1 MKIMLAQDYFLS
13 DTHAFS
19 LFSSRDQEMA
29 DIHGH
34 DFHEIVIV
42 KEGCGFHIIN
52 DRVNLV
58 FKGDFFFVSANDI
71 HYYES
76 TRHLSLINI
85 LLRCDGEFQFVKSL
99 LPLLMQLQTQ
109 TRERPASLNEA
120 TLARVVQLAGEIHS
134 KTDDDYDSTYFVTTE
149 AILLTIVG
157 MLMESSVRLPRG
169 GRYDD
174 KKRRLLRSIRDN
186 LQQAVIWEHLAE
198 ECAIPKRT
206 LYRFIKEFTGFT
218 PDQFV
223 QRYRLLKAQELLRT
237 TERSVASIARACGF
251 SSLPRL
257 TEAYSRFFQHSP
269 SAEREKRT
277 VA

>member
-1 MKIMLAQDYFLS
+1 MKIMQAQDYFLS
-13 DTHAFS
+13 DIHAFS

-34 DFHEIVIV
+34 DFYEIVIV

-52 DRVNLV
+52 DRASLV

-85 LLRCDGEFQFVKSL
+85 LLRRDGEFQFVKSL
-99 LPLLMQLQTQ
+99 LPLLKQLQAQTQ
-109 TRERPASLNEA
+109 ARPASLNDNALE
-120 TLARVVQLAGEIHS
+120 RVVQLANEIHA
-134 KTDDDYDSTYFVTTE
+134 KTDDNYDNIYFVTTE
-149 AILLTIVG
+149 AILLTIVSI
-157 MLMESSVRLPRG
+157 LMEKSARPPRG
-169 GRYDD
+169 SRYDE
-174 KKRRLLRSIRDN
+174 KKRRLLHSIRDN
-186 LQQAVIWEHLAE
+186 LQQGVVWEHLAE
-198 ECAIPKRT
+198 ECAMPKRT
-206 LYRFIKEFTGFT
+206 LYRFIKEFSGFT

-237 TERSVASIARACGF
+237 TERSVASIARSCGF

-257 TEAYSRFFQHSP
+257 TEAYHRCFQRSP

-277 VA
+277 AQ

>member
-34 DFHEIVIV
+34 DFNEIVIV

-85 LLRCDGEFQFVKSL
+85 LLRRDGEFQFLKSL
-99 LPLLMQLQTQ
+99 LPLLAKLQAH
-109 TRERPASLNEA
+109 TRDRPASLNNSALE
-120 TLARVVQLAGEIHS
+120 RIVQLAGEIHT
-134 KTDDDYDSTYFVTTE
+134 KTDDNYDDIYFITTE

-157 MLMESSVRLPRG
+157 MLMEKSIRLPRG
-169 GRYDD
+169 NRQEE
-174 KKRRLLRSIRDN
+174 KKRRLLHSIRDH
-186 LQQAVIWEHLAE
+186 LQQEMVWDHLAD

-223 QRYRLLKAQELLRT
+223 RRYRLLKAQELLRT
-237 TERSVASIARACGF
+237 TEHSVASIARACGF

-257 TEAYSRFFQHSP
+257 TEAYSRCFQHSP
-269 SAEREKRT
+269 SAERALR
-277 VA
+277 